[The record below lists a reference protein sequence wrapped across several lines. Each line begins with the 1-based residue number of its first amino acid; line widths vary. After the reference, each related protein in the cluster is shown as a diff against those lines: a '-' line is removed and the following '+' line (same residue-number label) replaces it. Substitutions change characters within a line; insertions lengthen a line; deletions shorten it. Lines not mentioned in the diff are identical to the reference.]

1 MKRKLSILFCLI
13 ACIVLAYGQPVLAA
27 KDKDKDKKEVTSEEV
42 TSDDTVEEVEQAP
55 VTEDSLKTTA
65 EGFSQYYFQ
74 YKFEDVIAQYASTMD
89 PTTLG
94 VYQVLAD
101 AQATYTDYGEF
112 QEIVEST
119 AKLDDEVSEAS
130 VTILTT
136 LGKKLIFNYTFD
148 ASGNINGANVMGI
161 FAGSEVDDQ
170 GAYFNKED
178 LKTKTEA
185 FVKGWFSYDFK
196 KARKTFK
203 DELSKT
209 SETNYEEYAKLQEK
223 YGDLDEEAKNKVKVV
238 TDEETATVTE
248 IVKTTS
254 GKKLT
259 FTVIYD
265 ENSELSSWK
274 VEGKKD
280 LGKVMGRAGL
290 NVLLGMGIVFAV
302 LILIAFVISM
312 FGVVFGEKSKK
323 AAADKGKS
331 PRAKKA
337 EVISAVQGGDEE
349 EEENL
354 ADDLELVAVIAAAI
368 AASEGRE
375 STDGLVV
382 RSIRRR

>member
-1 MKRKLSILFCLI
+1 M
-13 ACIVLAYGQPVLAA
+13 Y
-27 KDKDKDKKEVTSEEV
+27 T
-42 TSDDTVEEVEQAP
+42 
-55 VTEDSLKTTA
+55 
-65 EGFSQYYFQ
+65 
-74 YKFEDVIAQYASTMD
+74 EDVIAQYSSTMD

-148 ASGNINGANVMGI
+148 ASGNISGANVMGI

-209 SETNYEEYAKLQEK
+209 SETNYEEYAKLQEE

-265 ENSELSSWK
+265 KNSEISSWK

-290 NVLLGMGIVFAV
+290 NVILGMGIVFAV
-302 LILIAFVISM
+302 LILIALVISM
-312 FGVVFGEKSKK
+312 FGVIFGEKSKK

>member
-119 AKLDDEVSEAS
+119 AKLDDEISEAS

-148 ASGNINGANVMGI
+148 ASGNISGANVMGI

-209 SETNYEEYAKLQEK
+209 SETNYEEYAKLQKE
-223 YGDLDEEAKNKVKVV
+223 YGDIDEEADNKVKVV

-265 ENSELSSWK
+265 ENSEISSWK
-274 VEGKKD
+274 VEGKKN
-280 LGKVMGRAGL
+280 LGKIMGRAGL

-302 LILIAFVISM
+302 LLLIAFVISM